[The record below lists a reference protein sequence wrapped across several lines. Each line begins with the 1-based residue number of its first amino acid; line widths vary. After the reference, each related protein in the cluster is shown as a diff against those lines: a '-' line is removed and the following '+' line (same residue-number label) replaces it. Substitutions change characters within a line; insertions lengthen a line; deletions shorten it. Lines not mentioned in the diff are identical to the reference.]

1 MIERA
6 ERYYQVSGERLKTL
20 AKAGR
25 ARAERYGGFRLYTL
39 TYQGKDVAGN
49 TTNCQ
54 ATARVPKAG

>member
-1 MIERA
+1 
-6 ERYYQVSGERLKTL
+6 LKAL
-20 AKAGR
+20 AKGGR

-54 ATARVPKAG
+54 ATVRVPKAG

>member
-1 MIERA
+1 MKA
-6 ERYYQVSGERLKTL
+6 L

-25 ARAERYGGFRLYTL
+25 ARTEHYGGFRLYTL

-54 ATARVPKAG
+54 ATVTVPKAG